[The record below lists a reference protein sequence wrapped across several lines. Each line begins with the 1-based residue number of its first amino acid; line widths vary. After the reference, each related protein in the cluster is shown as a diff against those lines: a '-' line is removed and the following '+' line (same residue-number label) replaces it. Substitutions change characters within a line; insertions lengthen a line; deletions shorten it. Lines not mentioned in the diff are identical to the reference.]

1 MAADR
6 VSRTKTIDGIVTPA
20 FIHNGPS
27 FFFVDVPVFAD
38 GLVDCWEL
46 LDLALFRER
55 LRSGWVTPQAPDGAQ
70 VSVHGLGA
78 WTTAGGRWEIDA
90 DGFFERVLALVRQ
103 LNPRMENLHDCRGR
117 TVEMVGRVR
126 VSILGMAR
134 ERPVRVVDP
143 ESAFSKRVPGDRISV
158 LVHDGEY
165 HLASLR
171 VFADG
176 VVELG
181 RLASPET
188 LDVPALRGMVEAG
201 RIVGSVPE
209 GARVH
214 IYGLGSFVVQVEDYG
229 TDPCEQLREVSDLL
243 DKLNGRPDSI
253 ARCRAAYEAYLTDP
267 TVAHREAL
275 RAAYEAV
282 PEHNSMYV
290 GDMDTKDIGVRMVLY
305 GDEEIEGWSHRV
317 VARASGEKD
326 LPEIHVPKPKDE

>member
-6 VSRTKTIDGIVTPA
+6 VSRTETIDGIVTPA

-27 FFFVDVPVFAD
+27 FFFVDLPVFAD

-46 LDLALFRER
+46 LDLTLFRDR
-55 LRSGWVTPQAPDGAQ
+55 LRSGWVTPQTSDGSE
-70 VSVHGLGA
+70 VSVHGLAA
-78 WTTAGGRWEIDA
+78 WTTTGGRWEIDA
-90 DGFFERVLALVRQ
+90 DGLFERVLTLVRQ
-103 LNPRMENLHDCRGR
+103 LNPRMENLHDCHGR
-117 TVEMVGRVR
+117 TDEMVGNVR
-126 VSILGMAR
+126 VSILGTSQA
-134 ERPVRVVDP
+134 RPVRIVDP
-143 ESAFSKRVPGDRISV
+143 KSAFFKRVPGDRMSV

-181 RLASPET
+181 RLASSET
-188 LDVPALRGMVEAG
+188 LDVAALRGMVEVG

-214 IYGLGSFVVQVEDYG
+214 IQDLGSFVVQAEHYG
-229 TDPCEQLREVSDLL
+229 TDPRELSDLL

-253 ARCRAAYEAYLTDP
+253 ARCRTAYETYLADP

-282 PEHNSMYV
+282 PEHNRRYV
-290 GDMDTKDIGVRMVLY
+290 GDMDTKDVGVRMILY
-305 GDEEIEGWSHRV
+305 GEEEIEGWSHRV
-317 VARASGEKD
+317 IARASGEKN
-326 LPEIHVPKPKDE
+326 LPEIRVPKPKDE

>member
-27 FFFVDVPVFAD
+27 FFFVDLPVFAD

-46 LDLALFRER
+46 LDLALFRDR
-55 LRSGWVTPQAPDGAQ
+55 LRSGWVTPHPSDPAE
-70 VSVHGLGA
+70 VSVHGLAA
-78 WTTAGGRWEIDA
+78 WTTAGGRWELDA
-90 DGFFERVLALVRQ
+90 DGLFERVLALVRQ
-103 LNPRMENLHDCRGR
+103 LNPRMENLHDCHGR
-117 TVEMVGRVR
+117 TVEMVGDVR
-126 VSILGMAR
+126 VSILAMSQA
-134 ERPVRVVDP
+134 RPVRVVDP
-143 ESAFSKRVPGDRISV
+143 KRAFSERVPGDRLSV

-181 RLASPET
+181 RLPSPEA
-188 LDVPALRGMVEAG
+188 LDVAALRAMVEAG

-214 IYGLGSFVVQVEDYG
+214 IHGLGSFVVQAEHYG
-229 TDPCEQLREVSDLL
+229 TDPREQLREVSDLL
-243 DKLNGRPDSI
+243 DKLNGRPGSI
-253 ARCRAAYEAYLTDP
+253 ARCRTAYETYLADP

-282 PEHNSMYV
+282 PEHNRRYV
-290 GDMDTKDIGVRMVLY
+290 GDMDTKDVGVRMILY
-305 GDEEIEGWSHRV
+305 GEKEIEGWSHRV

-326 LPEIHVPKPKDE
+326 LPEIRVPKPKDE